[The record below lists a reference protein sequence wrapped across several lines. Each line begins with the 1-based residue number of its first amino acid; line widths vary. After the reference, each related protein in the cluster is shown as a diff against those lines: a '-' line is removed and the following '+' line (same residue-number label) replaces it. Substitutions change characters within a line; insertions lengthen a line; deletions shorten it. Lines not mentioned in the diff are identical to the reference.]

1 LYIGIVLKR
10 IRIEKCIS
18 QEEVAFRSSL
28 NRTYISILERNLSKP
43 SLGIIFALAAAL
55 EIKPSDFIREIEE
68 YHEKHQICWIVQ
80 YQKPV
85 KI

>member
-55 EIKPSDFIREIEE
+55 EIKPSCFIREIEE
-68 YHEKHQICWIVQ
+68 HHEKNQISFIVQ

>member
-10 IRIEKCIS
+10 IRVGKCIS

-28 NRTYISILERNLSKP
+28 NRAYISMLERNRSKP
-43 SLGIIFALAAAL
+43 SLKIIFALAAAL
-55 EIKPSDFIREIEE
+55 EIKPSEFIKEIEE
-68 YHEKHQICWIVQ
+68 YHEKHQIGWIVQ
-80 YQKPV
+80 SKRLV